1 MSGGNPAPDRQRLLP
16 ALLLTLALL
25 DLTRCGLLLGS
36 SRNPLSV
43 PLLAGSV
50 AAAVASFLGARAYRG
65 SRRWAGA
72 AALVIGIAAAP
83 QAAAAGFRTPFT
95 WPDLA
100 SLMLGATI
108 AVAVLTSGMREADV
122 AG

>member
-1 MSGGNPAPDRQRLLP
+1 MTDRRRLLP

-36 SRNPLSV
+36 SRTPLSV
-43 PLLAGSV
+43 PLLAASV
-50 AAAVASFLGARAYRG
+50 AAAMASFLGARAYRG

-100 SLMLGATI
+100 SLALGAAI
-108 AVAVLTSGMREADV
+108 AVAVLASGMRETEM
-122 AG
+122 GS